1 MTTNLTTGVT
11 PTVTIKLDTP
21 LMRGDTTI
29 SEITLR
35 KPTAGALRGV
45 SLSELL
51 QLDVTALT
59 TVLPRI
65 SEPTL
70 MAHEVMQLDVADLVQ
85 LGGEVA
91 GFLLPKAAKGSL
103 IA

>member
-1 MTTNLTTGVT
+1 MAQ
-11 PTVTIKLDTP
+11 TVTVKLDSP
-21 LMRGDTTI
+21 IARGENPIT
-29 SEITLR
+29 EITLR
-35 KPTAGALRGV
+35 KPNAGALRGV

-65 SEPTL
+65 TEPTL
-70 MAHEVMQLDVADLVQ
+70 TAHDVAQMDPADLVQ

-91 GFLLPKAAKGSL
+91 GFLLPKAAKELGSPS
-103 IA
+103 A